1 MKAILTISS
10 LFFLSV
16 LLCSCPYSSQYQL
29 DENPG
34 IYIED
39 DLLGSWATF
48 VKKPFSG
55 KEEPV
60 KLILSKKTDTEYNIA
75 FTGYLDELRPFK
87 LVYKD
92 SVSGT
97 AFMST
102 VAGRQFLNISIKG
115 MNYIAELKLKDGN
128 LSLLP
133 LVEHFTSKMIQN
145 NSDLRNC
152 VEFHYKTR
160 VHALYDDDFCLKEMV
175 KVN

>member
-1 MKAILTISS
+1 MKIIFTIP
-10 LFFLSV
+10 LFFSLSI
-16 LLCSCPYSSQYQL
+16 LLCSCPYSSPYQL
-29 DENPG
+29 DETAN
-34 IYIED
+34 IYVED

-48 VKKPFSG
+48 VKKPASG

-75 FTGYLDELRPFK
+75 FTGKLDELRPFK
-87 LVYKD
+87 LLYKD
-92 SVSGT
+92 TVSGT

-115 MNYIAELKLKDGN
+115 TNYIAELKLKDDM

-133 LVEHFTSKMIQN
+133 LVEHFTGKMIQN
-145 NSDLRNC
+145 NTELRNS

-160 VHALYDDDFCLKEMV
+160 VHAMYDDDFCLKEMV

>member
-1 MKAILTISS
+1 MKTIFTISL

-16 LLCSCPYSSQYQL
+16 LLCSCPYSSPYKL
-29 DENPG
+29 DESPS
-34 IYIED
+34 IYVED

-48 VKKPFSG
+48 IKKPNG

-60 KLILSKKTDTEYNIA
+60 KLILTKKNDTEYNIA
-75 FTGYLDELRPFK
+75 FTGYLNELKPFK
-87 LVYKD
+87 VLVKD
-92 SVSGT
+92 SVNGT

-102 VAGRQFLNISIKG
+102 VAGRQFLNITIKG
-115 MNYIAELKLKDGN
+115 TNYIAELKLKDGM

-133 LVEHFTSKMIQN
+133 LIEHFTSKMIFN
-145 NSDLRNC
+145 NSELRNS

-160 VHALYDDDFCLKEMV
+160 VHAMYDDDFCLKEMI

>member
-1 MKAILTISS
+1 MKTIFTISL

-16 LLCSCPYSSQYQL
+16 LLCSCPYSSPYKL
-29 DENPG
+29 DESPS
-34 IYIED
+34 IYVED

-48 VKKPFSG
+48 VKKPNG

-60 KLILSKKTDTEYNIA
+60 KLILTKKNDTEYNIA
-75 FTGYLDELRPFK
+75 FTGYLNELKPFK
-87 LVYKD
+87 VLVKD
-92 SVSGT
+92 SVNGT

-102 VAGRQFLNISIKG
+102 VAGRQFLNITIKG
-115 MNYIAELKLKDGN
+115 TNYIAELKLKDGM

-133 LVEHFTSKMIQN
+133 LIEHFTSKMIFN
-145 NSDLRNC
+145 NSELRNS

-160 VHALYDDDFCLKEMV
+160 VHAMYDDDFCLKEMV

>member
-1 MKAILTISS
+1 MKTIFSIPL

-16 LLCSCPYSSQYQL
+16 LLCSCPYSSEYKL
-29 DENPG
+29 DESPS
-34 IYIED
+34 IYVEE

-48 VKKPFSG
+48 VKKPNG

-60 KLILSKKTDTEYNIA
+60 KLIISKKNDTEYNIA
-75 FTGYLDELRPFK
+75 FTGYLNELKPFK
-87 LVYKD
+87 VLVKD

-102 VAGRQFLNISIKG
+102 AAGRQFLNITIKG
-115 MNYIAELKLKDGN
+115 TNYIAELKFKDGL

-133 LVEHFTSKMIQN
+133 LVEHFTSKMILN
-145 NSDLRNC
+145 NTELRNS

-160 VHALYDDDFCLKEMV
+160 VHAMYDDDFCLKEMV

>member
-1 MKAILTISS
+1 MKTIFTISL

-16 LLCSCPYSSQYQL
+16 LLCSCPYSSPYKL
-29 DENPG
+29 DESPS
-34 IYIED
+34 IYVED

-48 VKKPFSG
+48 IKKPNG

-60 KLILSKKTDTEYNIA
+60 KLILTKKNDTEYNIA
-75 FTGYLDELRPFK
+75 FTGYLNELKPFK
-87 LVYKD
+87 VLVKD
-92 SVSGT
+92 SVNGT

-102 VAGRQFLNISIKG
+102 VAGRQFLNITIKG
-115 MNYIAELKLKDGN
+115 TNYIAELKLKDGM

-133 LVEHFTSKMIQN
+133 LIEHFTSKMIFN
-145 NSDLRNC
+145 NSELRNS

-160 VHALYDDDFCLKEMV
+160 VHAMYDDDFCLKEMV

>member
-1 MKAILTISS
+1 MKTIFTISL

-16 LLCSCPYSSQYQL
+16 LLCSCPYSSPYKL
-29 DENPG
+29 DESPS
-34 IYIED
+34 IYVED

-48 VKKPFSG
+48 VKKPNG

-60 KLILSKKTDTEYNIA
+60 KLILTKKNDTEYNIA
-75 FTGYLDELRPFK
+75 FTGYLNELKPFK
-87 LVYKD
+87 VLVKD
-92 SVSGT
+92 SVNGT

-102 VAGRQFLNISIKG
+102 VAGRQFLNITIKG
-115 MNYIAELKLKDGN
+115 TNYIAELKLKDGM

-133 LVEHFTSKMIQN
+133 LIEHFTSKMIFN
-145 NSDLRNC
+145 NSELRNS

-160 VHALYDDDFCLKEMV
+160 VHAMYDDDFCLREML

>member
-1 MKAILTISS
+1 MKTIFSIPL

-16 LLCSCPYSSQYQL
+16 LLCSCPYSSEYKL
-29 DENPG
+29 DESPS
-34 IYIED
+34 IYVEE

-48 VKKPFSG
+48 VKKPNG

-60 KLILSKKTDTEYNIA
+60 KLILSKKNDTEYNIA
-75 FTGYLDELRPFK
+75 FTGYLNELKPFK
-87 LVYKD
+87 ILDKD
-92 SVSGT
+92 SVRGT

-102 VAGRQFLNISIKG
+102 VAERQFLNITIKG
-115 MNYIAELKLKDGN
+115 TNYIAELKLKDGM

-133 LVEHFTSKMIQN
+133 LVEHFTSKMIFN
-145 NSDLRNC
+145 NSELRNS

-160 VHALYDDDFCLKEMV
+160 VHAMYDDDFCLKEMV

>member
-1 MKAILTISS
+1 MKTIFTISL

-16 LLCSCPYSSQYQL
+16 LLCSCPYSSPYKL
-29 DENPG
+29 DESPS
-34 IYIED
+34 IYVED

-48 VKKPFSG
+48 VKKPNG

-60 KLILSKKTDTEYNIA
+60 KLILTKKNDTEYNIA
-75 FTGYLDELRPFK
+75 FTGYLNELKPFK
-87 LVYKD
+87 VLVKD
-92 SVSGT
+92 SVNGT

-102 VAGRQFLNISIKG
+102 VAGRQFLNITIKG
-115 MNYIAELKLKDGN
+115 TNYIAELKLKDGM

-133 LVEHFTSKMIQN
+133 LIEHFTSKMIFN
-145 NSDLRNC
+145 NSELRNS

-160 VHALYDDDFCLKEMV
+160 VHAMYDDDFCLKEMI

>member
-1 MKAILTISS
+1 MKIIFTIP
-10 LFFLSV
+10 LFFSLSV
-16 LLCSCPYSSQYQL
+16 LLCSCPYSSPYQL
-29 DENPG
+29 DDTAN
-34 IYIED
+34 IYVED

-48 VKKPFSG
+48 VKKPATG

-75 FTGYLDELRPFK
+75 FTGKLDELRPFK
-87 LVYKD
+87 LLNKD
-92 SVSGT
+92 TVSGT

-115 MNYIAELKLKDGN
+115 INYIAELKLKDDM
-128 LSLLP
+128 LSVLP
-133 LVEHFTSKMIQN
+133 LVEHFTGKMIQN
-145 NSDLRNC
+145 NTELRNS

-160 VHALYDDDFCLKEMV
+160 VHAMYDDDFCLKEMV

>member
-1 MKAILTISS
+1 MKIIFTIP
-10 LFFLSV
+10 LFFSLSV
-16 LLCSCPYSSQYQL
+16 LLCSCPYSSPYQL
-29 DENPG
+29 DETAN
-34 IYIED
+34 IYVED

-48 VKKPFSG
+48 VKKPASG

-75 FTGYLDELRPFK
+75 FTGKLDELRPFK
-87 LVYKD
+87 LLYKD
-92 SVSGT
+92 TVSGT

-115 MNYIAELKLKDGN
+115 TNYIAELKLKDDM

-133 LVEHFTSKMIQN
+133 LVEHFTGKMIQN
-145 NSDLRNC
+145 NTELRNS
-152 VEFHYKTR
+152 VAFHYKTR
-160 VHALYDDDFCLKEMV
+160 VHAMYDDDFCLKEMV

>member
-1 MKAILTISS
+1 MKIIFTIP
-10 LFFLSV
+10 LFFSLSI
-16 LLCSCPYSSQYQL
+16 LLCSCPYSSPYQL
-29 DENPG
+29 DDTAN
-34 IYIED
+34 IYIEN

-48 VKKPFSG
+48 VKKPASG

-75 FTGYLDELRPFK
+75 FTGKLDELRPFK
-87 LVYKD
+87 LLYKD
-92 SVSGT
+92 TVNGT

-115 MNYIAELKLKDGN
+115 TNYIAELKFKDDM

-133 LVEHFTSKMIQN
+133 LIEHFTGKMIQN
-145 NSDLRNC
+145 NTELRNS

-160 VHALYDDDFCLKEMV
+160 VHAMYDDDFCLKEMV

>member
-1 MKAILTISS
+1 MKTIFTISL

-16 LLCSCPYSSQYQL
+16 LLCSCPYSSPYKL
-29 DENPG
+29 DESPS
-34 IYIED
+34 IYVED

-48 VKKPFSG
+48 VKKPSG

-60 KLILSKKTDTEYNIA
+60 KLILTKKNDTEYNIA
-75 FTGYLDELRPFK
+75 FTGYLNELKPFK
-87 LVYKD
+87 VLVKD
-92 SVSGT
+92 SVNGT

-102 VAGRQFLNISIKG
+102 VAGRQFLNITIKG
-115 MNYIAELKLKDGN
+115 TNYIAELKLKDGM

-133 LVEHFTSKMIQN
+133 LIEHFTSKMIFN
-145 NSDLRNC
+145 NSELRNS

-160 VHALYDDDFCLKEMV
+160 VHAMYDDDFCLKEMV